1 MEKFSALKIVN
12 RSWRR
17 EVKDKNIES
26 LKETFC
32 NNRFSH
38 KVLIY
43 LHE

>member
-1 MEKFSALKIVN
+1 MCQNVT
-12 RSWRR
+12 
-17 EVKDKNIES
+17 EVKIYES